1 MPSKEEIFDNIAQ
14 YTAEQIVQLIKQ
26 GTVSILELEDPE
38 NTSGE
43 YSNDMRNKVLSLL
56 ENNEPADWQK
66 ALETNTVAGYQYYLD
81 TYPDG
86 NHREEA
92 REHKRNLLNAKEHR
106 PENSQA
112 STTDN
117 WFSVD
122 KESLPELLAYLEA
135 NPNGPNSKEA
145 QRLVNRIR
153 NRIEVSTLTNIDMT
167 ALMRRIQ
174 NIQADRKVLNADD
187 TIYELLRTNL
197 DKDNDITTEE
207 LIRFITEDKNLLSAN
222 VIHKLYDEG
231 YLTKEDFVRMGV
243 DMAFVQHMLED
254 AKPQRFEM
262 PGPLERISRLS
273 TEIYFWGI
281 PSSGKS
287 CALGSILSVANN
299 GNVVSHMVKDN
310 HCQGYGYM
318 SRLMLQFNNNGTVGT
333 LPEGTPTT
341 ATYEMGFDLTDHN
354 GMIHPITCIDL
365 AGEII
370 RCMFKFD
377 SGADMP
383 EDELKTL
390 DTLTRILVDHRTQ
403 NRKMHFFVIEYGADD
418 RLYEGLPQKTYL
430 DAAVQY
436 IRTYEIFKHDT
447 DAIFILVSKVDK
459 APKNAPRN
467 EVVREYLDKNYRGFI
482 NGLKEICLENEING
496 GEIEILPFS
505 LGTVCF
511 QNYCLFQED
520 AAEFVV
526 RKIIERSTG
535 YKKDKFNKII
545 GKLKG

>member
-1 MPSKEEIFDNIAQ
+1 
-14 YTAEQIVQLIKQ
+14 
-26 GTVSILELEDPE
+26 
-38 NTSGE
+38 
-43 YSNDMRNKVLSLL
+43 
-56 ENNEPADWQK
+56 
-66 ALETNTVAGYQYYLD
+66 
-81 TYPDG
+81 
-86 NHREEA
+86 
-92 REHKRNLLNAKEHR
+92 
-106 PENSQA
+106 
-112 STTDN
+112 
-117 WFSVD
+117 
-122 KESLPELLAYLEA
+122 
-135 NPNGPNSKEA
+135 
-145 QRLVNRIR
+145 
-153 NRIEVSTLTNIDMT
+153 
-167 ALMRRIQ
+167 
-174 NIQADRKVLNADD
+174 
-187 TIYELLRTNL
+187 
-197 DKDNDITTEE
+197 
-207 LIRFITEDKNLLSAN
+207 
-222 VIHKLYDEG
+222 
-231 YLTKEDFVRMGV
+231 
-243 DMAFVQHMLED
+243 
-254 AKPQRFEM
+254 
-262 PGPLERISRLS
+262 
-273 TEIYFWGI
+273 
-281 PSSGKS
+281 
-287 CALGSILSVANN
+287 
-299 GNVVSHMVKDN
+299 
-310 HCQGYGYM
+310 
-318 SRLMLQFNNNGTVGT
+318 MLQFNNDGTVGT

-341 ATYEMGFDLTDHN
+341 ATYEMGFDLIDHK

-390 DTLTRILVDHRTQ
+390 DTLTRILVDHRSQ

-436 IRTYEIFKHDT
+436 IRTFEIFKRDT

-467 EVVREYLDKNYRGFI
+467 EVVKEYLDKNYRGFI
-482 NGLKEICLENEING
+482 NGLKEICQENEING

-535 YKKDKFNKII
+535 YKKDKFNRII